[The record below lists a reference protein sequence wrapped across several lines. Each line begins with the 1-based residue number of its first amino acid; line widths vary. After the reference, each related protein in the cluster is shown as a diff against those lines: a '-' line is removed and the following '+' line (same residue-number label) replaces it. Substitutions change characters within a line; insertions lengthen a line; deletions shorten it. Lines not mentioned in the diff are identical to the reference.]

1 MRHRIKTQ
9 NLSRFSSYYKA
20 TVRSLARAV
29 IVNQRIV
36 TTKVRAKITRPLV
49 EKLISLGK
57 EIDSLAAR
65 RRAYS
70 ILCDHQLVHKLFSDI
85 GPNFA
90 QKNGGYTR
98 IIPYKRRR
106 GDNAE
111 LVVLELSVQKARP
124 LQKQEKPLAK
134 KAQDKQI
141 KDMAA
146 ESVRER
152 KAEHKESAPSEK
164 EKHKKDKA
172 RPAKR
177 SLGGL
182 GKIFKSERDSL

>member
-1 MRHRIKTQ
+1 MRHNRKTQ

-20 TVRSLARAV
+20 TIRSLVRAV
-29 IVNQRIV
+29 LVNQKIV
-36 TTKVRAKITRPLV
+36 TTKVRAKITGPLV
-49 EKLISLGK
+49 DKLVSLGK
-57 EIDSLAAR
+57 QIDSIAAR

-111 LVVLELSVQKARP
+111 LVILELSIQNTVAKQRPEKASVKKDP
-124 LQKQEKPLAK
+124 EKQV
-134 KAQDKQI
+134 KA
-141 KDMAA
+141 MAA

-152 KAEHKESAPSEK
+152 KAEHKDASQGEK
-164 EKHKKDKA
+164 AKHKKEKGT
-172 RPAKR
+172 PAKR
-177 SLGGL
+177 PLGGL